1 MGFLQNKREP
11 EDDRIFIEDGPDK
24 NAYPNIDL
32 TYYYDRERYL
42 ENAPSQ
48 VRTMREAGRPR
59 KGGFLRSL
67 TDTKPKLLL
76 FITIAV
82 LCAAILIINYALP

>member
-1 MGFLQNKREP
+1 MGLLTGKRKP
-11 EDDRIFIEDGPDK
+11 EAAGIFSEDGPDK

-32 TYYYDRERYL
+32 PYYYDRGRYL
-42 ENAPSQ
+42 ENAPDR
-48 VRTMREAGRPR
+48 VRQMREAPPPR
-59 KGGFLRSL
+59 KGGFLRAL

-82 LCAAILIINYALP
+82 LCAVVLVMSYVR